1 MIKVNCFTFKYHA
14 ILPKKYVSEYFFT
27 EKILTLV
34 VDDTEL
40 TPYLILTPTN
50 SHQSNH
56 YALEL
61 VDGLIVEL
69 FNIIRCEV
77 NETNKDIIIDA
88 IFTLE
93 FDLDDDVKF
102 IDSEIFYPIESDEIQ
117 GEKEYYSY
125 KIDGAFTKRRTPS
138 LTKSVNLGFDSSINL
153 EVNNSIENMTM

>member
-69 FNIIRCEV
+69 FNIISCEV
-77 NETNKDIIIDA
+77 NET
-88 IFTLE
+88 
-93 FDLDDDVKF
+93 
-102 IDSEIFYPIESDEIQ
+102 
-117 GEKEYYSY
+117 
-125 KIDGAFTKRRTPS
+125 
-138 LTKSVNLGFDSSINL
+138 
-153 EVNNSIENMTM
+153 